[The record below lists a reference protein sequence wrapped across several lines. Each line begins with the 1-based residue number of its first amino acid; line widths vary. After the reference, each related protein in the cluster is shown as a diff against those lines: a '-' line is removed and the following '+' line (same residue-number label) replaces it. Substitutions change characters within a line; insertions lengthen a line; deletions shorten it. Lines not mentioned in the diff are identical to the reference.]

1 MDASKLK
8 PKDTAKV
15 SYHFSNVS
23 QSYCQINFFYY
34 MYGAGLGVLRL
45 ILEPKGGERK
55 EVLYSCSIHIGPLE
69 CVTVVLPCPRRIE
82 WCCKLLQASRFVKSF

>member
-1 MDASKLK
+1 MIFTNDLTLRLFSLGYYLYMDASNLK

-15 SYHFSNVS
+15 SYHFLNVS

-45 ILEPKGGERK
+45 IVQPKGGQSK
-55 EVLYSCSIHIGPLE
+55 EVLYTCFIHTHL
-69 CVTVVLPCPRRIE
+69 
-82 WCCKLLQASRFVKSF
+82 

>member
-1 MDASKLK
+1 MDAANLK

-34 MYGAGLGVLRL
+34 MFGAGLGVLRL
-45 ILEPKGGERK
+45 MVQPKGGQSK
-55 EVLYSCSIHIGPLE
+55 EVLNSCFIHIH
-69 CVTVVLPCPRRIE
+69 VLHVLLWFCLIQDVMWNVE
-82 WCCKLLQASRFVKSF
+82 CCKLLQIDVSC

>member
-1 MDASKLK
+1 MDASNLK

-34 MYGAGLGVLRL
+34 MYGVGLGVLRL
-45 ILEPKGGERK
+45 IVQPKGGQSE
-55 EVLYSCSIHIGPLE
+55 EVLYPGFILMHVGPVE
-69 CVTVVLPCPRRIE
+69 CVTVFLPCPRRIVGRGVS
-82 WCCKLLQASRFVKSF
+82 ASH